1 MTNLKFINSKTAL
14 IASLILN
21 FLYFPIWWYSVG
33 FFKFVKNVFLF
44 WQHQAYSL
52 AVLVWIKNIF
62 VPMYGQADFAGR
74 LISFAIRL
82 VQIVFRTL
90 VLVIWL
96 VICLVVILV
105 WLALPLLIIYLTAIQ
120 LGA

>member
-1 MTNLKFINSKTAL
+1 MTSLKFINSKAAL
-14 IASLILN
+14 LASLVLN

-33 FFKFVKNVFLF
+33 FFKFVSNVFLF

-52 AVLVWIKNIF
+52 AVLIWIKNIF

-74 LISFAIRL
+74 LISFGIRL
-82 VQIVFRTL
+82 VQIIFRGLALL
-90 VLVIWL
+90 VWL
-96 VICLVVILV
+96 FFCLIAILV